1 VGGGRKAEY
10 TLDPASIWCNAARL
24 RDLEVE
30 GFSNEYMRWDV
41 SMSKHAHSFVEGYE
55 GLVAFGLSRK
65 TDEESLICYLQK
77 FSDDDLIKRLAPR
90 LSDDEIN
97 QLFDLMSRL
106 MRKYLA
112 DEEYH
117 KYFLKDEGH

>member
-1 VGGGRKAEY
+1 
-10 TLDPASIWCNAARL
+10 
-24 RDLEVE
+24 
-30 GFSNEYMRWDV
+30 MRWDA
-41 SMSKHAHSFVEGYE
+41 SMSKHAHSFVESYD

-90 LSDDEIN
+90 LSDEEIN
-97 QLFDLMSRL
+97 QLFELISRL

-117 KYFLKDEGH
+117 KYFLKDEGHE